1 MSITDHAPEPSTL
14 EGLQPVGDLDPDKRA
29 GLAQR
34 GQIMDLR
41 HGQKLD
47 ASTEHRWLLY
57 LLEGNVSLVSGGAA
71 TTISAGSGRA
81 RQPLFHEGQ
90 FQEHVVTQEAARILR
105 LDRRVYEILYQQQK
119 QSGYEV
125 EETELDDTESALF
138 VEVYA
143 ACTEGKLD
151 LPALPEV
158 AVKIQAAMKDPDVDI
173 KRLANI
179 VSLDI
184 AITAGL
190 IRAASSAAYGSGN
203 PVKSVRDAIVRL
215 GLVAARGLALTIA
228 MQQVF
233 RSDSRVLQRR
243 MRELWGRSVHV
254 SVLSFVL
261 ARHCQGYEPE
271 QALVAGLLHDVGS
284 LPIIDY
290 IGRNHPDATD
300 DEIEGVIEKLHG
312 VVGEIIVGSWSMGS
326 HMSMVVREP
335 GNWWRDSQGKPD
347 YCDLVIVS
355 RLYRLNELM
364 PGAAV
369 PAYHEAPAFRNLGLP
384 APNDAMKLDIVET
397 AAAETAEMMSVINRK
412 LY

>member
-1 MSITDHAPEPSTL
+1 ML
-14 EGLQPVGDLDPDKRA
+14 EGLQPVGDLGPDKRA

-34 GQIMDLR
+34 GQVMDLR
-41 HGQKLD
+41 YGQKLD

-90 FQEHVVTQEAARILR
+90 FQEHVVTQGVARILR
-105 LDRRVYEILYQQQK
+105 LDRRVYEILHQQQS
-119 QSGYEV
+119 QSGYDV

-138 VEVYA
+138 AEVYA

-179 VSLDI
+179 VSMDI

-190 IRAASSAAYGSGN
+190 VRAASGAAYGSGN

-215 GLVAARGLALTIA
+215 GLVAARRLALTIA

-243 MRELWGRSVHV
+243 MRELWDRSVHV

-261 ARHCQGYEPE
+261 ARHCQGLEPE
-271 QALVAGLLHDVGS
+271 QALLAGLLHDVGS
-284 LPIIDY
+284 LPILDY

-300 DEIEGVIEKLHG
+300 DEIEGIIEKLHG
-312 VVGEIIVGSWSMGS
+312 VVGEIVIGSWSMDS
-326 HMSMVVREP
+326 HMSMVVRES
-335 GNWWRDSQGKPD
+335 GNWRRDSQGKPD
-347 YCDLVIVS
+347 FCDLVIVS
-355 RLYRLNELM
+355 RLYHLNEQM

-369 PAYHEAPAFRNLGLP
+369 PAFHEVPAFRNLGLP
-384 APNDAMKLDIVET
+384 APNEAMKLDVIET
-397 AAAETAEMMSVINRK
+397 AAAEIAEMTVVINGK
-412 LY
+412 A

>member
-1 MSITDHAPEPSTL
+1 MADHVPEPSML
-14 EGLQPVGDLDPDKRA
+14 EGLQPVGDLGPDKRA

-34 GQIMDLR
+34 GQIMNLR
-41 HGQKLD
+41 YGQRLD
-47 ASTEHRWLLY
+47 SSTEHRWLLY

-71 TTISAGSGRA
+71 TTINGGSGRA

-90 FQEHVVTQEAARILR
+90 FQEHLVTQGMARILR
-105 LDRRVYEILYQQQK
+105 LDRRVYEILQQQQS
-119 QSGYEV
+119 QSGYDV

-138 VEVYA
+138 AEVYA
-143 ACTEGKLD
+143 ACTEGRLD

-179 VSLDI
+179 VSMDI

-215 GLVAARGLALTIA
+215 GLVAARRLALTIA

-243 MRELWGRSVHV
+243 MRELWDRSVHV

-261 ARHCQGYEPE
+261 ARHCQGLEPE
-271 QALVAGLLHDVGS
+271 QALLAGLLHDVGS
-284 LPIIDY
+284 LPILDY

-300 DEIEGVIEKLHG
+300 DEIEGIIEKLHG
-312 VVGEIIVGSWSMGS
+312 VVGEIIIGSWSMDS
-326 HMSMVVREP
+326 HMSMVVRES
-335 GNWWRDSQGKPD
+335 GNWRRDSHGKPD

-355 RLYRLNELM
+355 RLYHLNQQM

-369 PAYHEAPAFRNLGLP
+369 PAYHEVPAFRNLGLP
-384 APNDAMKLDIVET
+384 PPNEEQKLDIVEA
-397 AAAETAEMMSVINRK
+397 AAAEIAEMTVVINGK
-412 LY
+412 A

>member
-1 MSITDHAPEPSTL
+1 ML
-14 EGLQPVGDLDPDKRA
+14 EGLQPVGDLGPDKRA

-41 HGQKLD
+41 YGQKLD

-90 FQEHVVTQEAARILR
+90 FQEHVVTQGVARILR
-105 LDRRVYEILYQQQK
+105 LDRRVYEILHQQQS
-119 QSGYEV
+119 QSGYDV

-138 VEVYA
+138 AEVYA

-179 VSLDI
+179 VSMDI

-190 IRAASSAAYGSGN
+190 VRAASGAAYGSGN

-215 GLVAARGLALTIA
+215 GLVAARRLALTIA

-243 MRELWGRSVHV
+243 MRELWDRSVHV

-261 ARHCQGYEPE
+261 ARHCQGLEPE
-271 QALVAGLLHDVGS
+271 QALLAGLLHDVGS
-284 LPIIDY
+284 LPILDY

-300 DEIEGVIEKLHG
+300 DEIEGIIEKLHG
-312 VVGEIIVGSWSMGS
+312 VVGEIVIGSWSMDS
-326 HMSMVVREP
+326 HMSMVVRES
-335 GNWWRDSQGKPD
+335 GNWRRDSQGKPD
-347 YCDLVIVS
+347 FCDLVIVS
-355 RLYRLNELM
+355 RLYHLNEQM

-369 PAYHEAPAFRNLGLP
+369 PAFHEVPAFRNLGLP
-384 APNDAMKLDIVET
+384 APNEAMKLDVIET
-397 AAAETAEMMSVINRK
+397 AAAEIAEMTVVINGK
-412 LY
+412 A

>member
-1 MSITDHAPEPSTL
+1 MADPIPDSMML
-14 EGLQPVGDLDPDKRA
+14 QGLQPVGDLDPEKRA
-29 GLAQR
+29 ALAQR
-34 GQIMDLR
+34 GQITDLR
-41 HGQKLD
+41 YGQRLD

-57 LLEGNVSLVSGGAA
+57 LVEGNVSHVSGDTA
-71 TTISAGSGRA
+71 TTVSAGSARA
-81 RQPLFHEGQ
+81 RQPLFSEGR
-90 FQEHVVTQEAARILR
+90 FQEHAVAHGAARILR
-105 LDRRVYEILYQQQK
+105 LDRRVYEILQQQQS

-125 EETELDDTESALF
+125 QETELDDTESALF
-138 VEVYA
+138 SEVYA

-158 AVKIQAAMKDPDVDI
+158 AVKIQMAMKDPDVDI

-215 GLVAARGLALTIA
+215 GLVAARRLALTIA

-243 MRELWGRSVHV
+243 MRELWDRSVHV

-261 ARHCQGYEPE
+261 ARQCKGLEPE
-271 QALVAGLLHDVGS
+271 QALLAGLLHDIGS
-284 LPIIDY
+284 LPILDY

-300 DEIEGVIEKLHG
+300 DEIEGSIEKLHG
-312 VVGEIIVGSWSMGS
+312 VVGEIVIGSWHMDS
-326 HMSMVVREP
+326 HMSTVVRES
-335 GNWWRDSQGKPD
+335 GNWGRDSKGKPD
-347 YCDLVIVS
+347 FCDLAIVA
-355 RLYRLNELM
+355 RLYHLNEQM
-364 PGAAV
+364 PGAAI
-369 PAYHEAPAFRNLGLP
+369 PAYHEVPAFANLGLP
-384 APNDAMKLDIVET
+384 PPNEAMKLDIIEN
-397 AAAETAEMMSVINRK
+397 AAGEMAEMMAVINGK
-412 LY
+412 A

>member
-1 MSITDHAPEPSTL
+1 MGMADRVPDSTML
-14 EGLQPVGDLDPDKRA
+14 EGLQPVGDLDPEKRA

-34 GQIMDLR
+34 GQIMELR
-41 HGQKLD
+41 YGHRLD

-57 LLEGNVSLVSGGAA
+57 LLEGHVSLVSAGAA
-71 TTISAGSGRA
+71 TAVTAGSARA

-90 FQEHVVTQEAARILR
+90 FQEHLITQGSARILR
-105 LDRRVYEILYQQQK
+105 LDRRVYEILQQQQS

-138 VEVYA
+138 AEVYA

-190 IRAASSAAYGSGN
+190 VRAASSAAYGSGN

-215 GLVAARGLALTIA
+215 GLVAARRLALTIA

-233 RSDSRVLQRR
+233 RSSSRVLQRR
-243 MRELWGRSVHV
+243 MRELWDRSVNV
-254 SVLSFVL
+254 SVLSFML
-261 ARHCQGYEPE
+261 ARRCPGLEPE
-271 QALVAGLLHDVGS
+271 QALLAGLLHDVGS
-284 LPIIDY
+284 LPILDY

-300 DEIEGVIEKLHG
+300 DEIEGIIETLRG
-312 VVGEIIVGSWSMGS
+312 VVGEIVIGSWSMDS
-326 HMSMVVREP
+326 HMGTVVRES
-335 GNWWRDSQGKPD
+335 GNWRRDSKGKPD

-355 RLYRLNELM
+355 HLYHLNAQM
-364 PGAAV
+364 PGAAI
-369 PAYHEAPAFRNLGLP
+369 PAYHQVPAFQNLGLP
-384 APNDAMKLDIVET
+384 APNEAMKLDILES
-397 AAAETAEMMSVINRK
+397 AAGEMAEMMAVINGK
-412 LY
+412 A